1 MNSINDKHIS
11 VFLPQSPPPPP
22 LEAKKPLKSFLDR
35 FKGKLI
41 CTDPRFSVFKRTP
54 PPAPVEQLPSNGFQD
69 TYYYTASSSVYLTL
83 SKKIQTIDSQPHM
96 IEDPQEFMT
105 STLEDARDEYF
116 IFDDT
121 DRYTGEARK
130 SMAPFEM
137 VVMARKSMNF

>member
-1 MNSINDKHIS
+1 MYRPKIFCVQENS
-11 VFLPQSPPPPP
+11 
-22 LEAKKPLKSFLDR
+22 
-35 FKGKLI
+35 
-41 CTDPRFSVFKRTP
+41 

>member
-1 MNSINDKHIS
+1 
-11 VFLPQSPPPPP
+11 
-22 LEAKKPLKSFLDR
+22 
-35 FKGKLI
+35 
-41 CTDPRFSVFKRTP
+41 
-54 PPAPVEQLPSNGFQD
+54 
-69 TYYYTASSSVYLTL
+69 
-83 SKKIQTIDSQPHM
+83 M